1 MLANIWTDIGV
12 RSDVLLQH
20 AGLFTADTTLSTF
33 VLPPT
38 PTSHV
43 NVLLVRL
50 KPKKEGQY
58 IAKYLKLMFQKKINS
73 NTLTI
78 LSLKFFK

>member
-33 VLPPT
+33 VLAPT

-50 KPKKEGQY
+50 KPEKEGQ
-58 IAKYLKLMFQKKINS
+58 
-73 NTLTI
+73 
-78 LSLKFFK
+78 